1 MKNGKVKL
9 TGKVVIS
16 SQFKNKKFAIRE
28 QKVYNLETMEE
39 IFSTKE
45 RIRILKE
52 VIFWE
57 GEIGVNEISKR
68 VKLSKG
74 LVSKFLKVLGKKGI
88 LKKKG
93 KKFICDSQLP
103 LVKAIKILFTLSAI
117 NQNIFK
123 KYKFIK
129 SVGLYGSCAK
139 GENTLNSDVD
149 IWIKTENISQED
161 EINLL
166 SELRKKIKNV
176 KVLFLTD
183 EKLNKLKKEDSSFYY
198 SLYFG
203 SIIIYGEKDGLWI

>member
-1 MKNGKVKL
+1 
-9 TGKVVIS
+9 
-16 SQFKNKKFAIRE
+16 
-28 QKVYNLETMEE
+28 MEE

-57 GEIGVNEISKR
+57 GEIGVNELSAK

-74 LVSKFLKVLGKKGI
+74 FVSKFLRVLEKKGI

-93 KKFICDSQLP
+93 KKFICNDLLP
-103 LVKAIKILFTLSAI
+103 LVKAIKILFTLSSI
-117 NQNIFK
+117 NRNIFR

-149 IWIKTENISQED
+149 IWIRTKNLTQED

-176 KVLFLTD
+176 KILFLTD
-183 EKLNKLKKEDSSFYY
+183 DL
-198 SLYFG
+198 
-203 SIIIYGEKDGLWI
+203 LWCC

>member
-1 MKNGKVKL
+1 
-9 TGKVVIS
+9 
-16 SQFKNKKFAIRE
+16 
-28 QKVYNLETMEE
+28 MEE

-45 RIRILKE
+45 RIKILKE

-57 GEIGVNEISKR
+57 GEIGVNELSKR

-74 LVSKFLKVLGKKGI
+74 FVSKFLKVLEKKGI
-88 LKKKG
+88 LEKKG
-93 KKFICDSQLP
+93 KKFLCNDLP

-203 SIIIYGEKDGLWI
+203 SIIIYGEKDGIWI

>member
-1 MKNGKVKL
+1 
-9 TGKVVIS
+9 
-16 SQFKNKKFAIRE
+16 
-28 QKVYNLETMEE
+28 MEE

-57 GEIGVNEISKR
+57 GEIRVNELSAK

-74 LVSKFLKVLGKKGI
+74 FVSKFLNVLEKKGI

-93 KKFICDSQLP
+93 RKFICNGHLP

-117 NQNIFK
+117 NRNIFR

-176 KVLFLTD
+176 KILFLTD
-183 EKLNKLKKEDSSFYY
+183 EKLNKLKKEDPAFYY

-203 SIIIYGEKDGLWI
+203 SIIIYGEKDGIWI